1 MFREVLVNPLLTKFL
16 YPQWNLEVQLCGL
29 YAYLSIKQILNI
41 FSKLIKILRL
51 RKFNLSKNLIFQGYY
66 FKYIKGLIKK

>member
-51 RKFNLSKNLIFQGYY
+51 RKLSKNLIFQGYY